1 MKTRLIYFTSFVTVL
16 FFFSS
21 CSFMSDIKILG
32 VSNLAPTLKG
42 RQLLIKVNVKVQNN
56 NFFAV
61 NLKKSNLKLSIEDEN
76 IGALILTEKIKI
88 NCKSTE
94 FYPLKFKIE
103 LADGAFF
110 NLFRN
115 VFKKEVIIN
124 LKGTLVGSIL
134 GIPKTIAVNE
144 TKAIDGNLFKSFSN

>member
-1 MKTRLIYFTSFVTVL
+1 
-16 FFFSS
+16 
-21 CSFMSDIKILG
+21 MSDIKLLG

-61 NLKKSNLKLSIEDEN
+61 NLKKSNLTLSIEDEN
-76 IGALILTEKIKI
+76 IGDLILTEKIKI

-94 FYPLKFKIE
+94 FYPLKFKVE
-103 LADGAFF
+103 LADGVFF
-110 NLFRN
+110 TLFRN

>member
-1 MKTRLIYFTSFVTVL
+1 MKTRLIYFTSLVTFL

-21 CSFMSDIKILG
+21 CSFMSDIKLLG

-61 NLKKSNLKLSIEDEN
+61 NLKKSNLTLSIEDEN
-76 IGALILTEKIKI
+76 IGDLILTEKIKI

-94 FYPLKFKIE
+94 FYPLKFKVE
-103 LADGAFF
+103 LADGVFF
-110 NLFRN
+110 TLFRN

-144 TKAIDGNLFKSFSN
+144 TIAIDGNLFKSFSN